1 MYARNAMAIE
11 PTPAPIATPVMAPF
25 ASPAL
30 GRGAV
35 VDDGVVLVVGT
46 DVDEG
51 AEAGTGSVVA
61 VDQAIDGTAV
71 V

>member
-1 MYARNAMAIE
+1 MTIM
-11 PTPAPIATPVMAPF
+11 PTTAPIATKVIAPF

-51 AEAGTGSVVA
+51 AEAGLGSVVA
-61 VDQAIDGTAV
+61 VDEAIDEVAV
-71 V
+71 I

>member
-1 MYARNAMAIE
+1 MAIE

-30 GRGAV
+30 GRGAE
-35 VDDGVVLVVGT
+35 VDDGVVIVVGT
-46 DVDEG
+46 YVDEG
-51 AEAGTGSVVA
+51 AEAGAGSVIA
-61 VDQAIDGTAV
+61 VDGAIDEMAV